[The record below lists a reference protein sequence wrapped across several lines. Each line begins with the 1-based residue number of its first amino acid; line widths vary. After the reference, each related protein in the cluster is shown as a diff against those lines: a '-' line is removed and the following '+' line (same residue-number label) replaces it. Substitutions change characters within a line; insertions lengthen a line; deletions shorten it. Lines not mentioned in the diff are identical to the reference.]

1 VEIRFKEQ
9 RLDRLETDGTFDG
22 GFSHEIVRA
31 YRKCLQ
37 IIRAAPD
44 ERIFYSL
51 KSLHFE
57 KLKGSRSHQ
66 HSMRF
71 NKQWRLI
78 IELEGV
84 APNKLVAVINI
95 EDYH

>member
-1 VEIRFKEQ
+1 
-9 RLDRLETDGTFDG
+9 
-22 GFSHEIVRA
+22 
-31 YRKCLQ
+31 
-37 IIRAAPD
+37 
-44 ERIFYSL
+44 
-51 KSLHFE
+51 LHFE
-57 KLKGSRSHQ
+57 KLKGSRSHH
-66 HSMRF
+66 HSMRL

>member
-1 VEIRFKEQ
+1 MEIRFNDQK
-9 RLDRLETDGTFDG
+9 LDRLETDGTYDA
-22 GFSHEIVRA
+22 GFSREIVRA

-37 IIRAAPD
+37 IIRNAPD
-44 ERIFYSL
+44 ERVFYNL

-57 KLKGSRSHQ
+57 KLKGDRAHQ
-66 HSMRF
+66 HSMRL

-78 IELEGV
+78 IEFEGA
-84 APNKLVAVINI
+84 APNKLVAVVSI